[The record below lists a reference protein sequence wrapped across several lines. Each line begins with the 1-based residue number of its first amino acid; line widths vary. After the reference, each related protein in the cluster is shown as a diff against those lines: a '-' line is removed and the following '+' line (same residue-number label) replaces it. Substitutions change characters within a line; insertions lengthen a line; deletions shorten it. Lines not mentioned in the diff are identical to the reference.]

1 MSNIKSILLQHTN
14 VQLKEMC
21 KNRNIH
27 GYSKLNKEEL
37 VKILKKNIKYGGNKV
52 QLEYSPPNQQRR
64 IKVTL
69 SKDGNQNNK
78 IYYLEIDD
86 VYTLNG
92 IKYKVTEILEE
103 NEIPCGIKSKQV
115 IERPSE
121 VVPIKNKSIQNKSTQ
136 NKLNQNK
143 LNQNKLNQNKLNQN
157 NLNQNNLNQTI
168 LAKKET
174 LWNKIIRPK
183 KINKFPDYTIG
194 FLTQFLGKKINNL
207 CLKFLHQLVILK
219 NIDKSYKIK

>member
-1 MSNIKSILLQHTN
+1 MSNIKSILLQNTN

-37 VKILKKNIKYGGNKV
+37 IKILKKNIKYGGNNV

-69 SKDGNQNNK
+69 SKDGSEGDQNNK
-78 IYYLEIDD
+78 IYYLEIND

-121 VVPIKNKSIQNKSTQ
+121 VVPIKHKLNQNKTTQTNLNQNKSTQ
-136 NKLNQNK
+136 NK
-143 LNQNKLNQNKLNQN
+143 
-157 NLNQNNLNQTI
+157 LNQNNLNQTI

-174 LWNKIIRPK
+174 LWNKIIPPK

-194 FLTQFLGKKINNL
+194 FLTQF
-207 CLKFLHQLVILK
+207 
-219 NIDKSYKIK
+219 